1 MLIEE
6 LKTKIRW
13 ANREV
18 WVKGNLDAMD
28 ELYHADCVLHS
39 PPLPD
44 VRGLDAVKE
53 HVAGIR
59 SAYSDA
65 QITYAEMLGEG
76 NRIVYRYTWR
86 ARHTGQSQTL
96 PIPPTGKEVG
106 MAKCVAVR
114 IVDGQIA
121 EEFEYADYMG
131 FLQQLGVV
139 PPLG

>member
-1 MLIEE
+1 MSLEE

-13 ANREV
+13 VNEEV
-18 WVKGNLDAMD
+18 WLKGNLDALD
-28 ELYHADCVLHS
+28 EIYSAGCVLHS

-44 VRGLDAVKE
+44 VQGIEAVKE
-53 HVAGIR
+53 HIAGIR

-65 QITYAEMLGEG
+65 QITYAAMIGEG
-76 NRIVYRYTWR
+76 DCIAYRYTWR

-96 PIPPTGKEVG
+96 PIPPTGNEVW
-106 MAKCVAVR
+106 MEKCVVVHIEDAK
-114 IVDGQIA
+114 IVQ
-121 EEFEYADYMG
+121 EFEYADYLG

>member
-13 ANREV
+13 ANQEV
-18 WVKGNLDAMD
+18 WVKGNLDALD
-28 ELYHADCVLHS
+28 EIYRSDCVLHS

-44 VRGLDAVKE
+44 VGGLEAMKE
-53 HVAGIR
+53 HIAGIC

-65 QITYAEMLGEG
+65 QITYFEMIGEG
-76 NRIVYRYTWR
+76 DRIVYRYAWR

-96 PIPPTGKEVG
+96 PIPPSGKEVG
-106 MAKCVAVR
+106 MEKCIVVHIVDDR
-114 IVDGQIA
+114 IV
-121 EEFEYADYMG
+121 EEFEYADYLG

-139 PPLG
+139 RPLG